1 MKSIQTKIQI
11 IESQLGENTD
21 ISSKNFLITE
31 MKKIG
36 IEKLPYSYSALK
48 SFIDPETM
56 NVHYNKHYK
65 GYVDKLNAALSKK
78 KFGDLDLEQIV
89 KSISKYDDTVRNNA
103 GGAYNHALFWKMLSP
118 TAQKPKKLVAAK
130 INKDFGDFP
139 SFKKKFNEV
148 AKSKFGSGWVWL
160 IVTDKNKLKIVTSE
174 NQDNPLMNNFK
185 GGGYPILG
193 LDLWE
198 HAYYLKYKNNK
209 QDYIKNFWNVINWD
223 FVESL
228 YKMKVETKINES
240 IVTKTLLEQD
250 ENSFLNLPIV
260 ESCNSSEIN
269 QIKNTI
275 FLHKPSEIDR
285 KHGRKPLKSIIVSS
299 ISNLLK
305 KQFPNNWKEETKT
318 HMSGVYRKSKGETVR
333 SLLNNL
339 TSSYTAFCLLYKFV
353 NAYLDNNGDEKIEF
367 NSTDYDKNMLN
378 LEKFFSVLDSLRGVV
393 FNPNSDINVKIGK
406 VLSYSDC
413 IGKRNE
419 TAAKQIIEINLGEGT
434 CKLTSG
440 LGLKRD
446 AFGTDCVVTI
456 NDKDRD
462 AQVKP
467 FTRIEEGDGKIK
479 IIGSSSVQSYKI
491 ELFVF
496 VNVVD
501 KVVLIFNNVG
511 AEMINCHYVFPANS
525 LLSSLSTDES
535 LDLDDCIKYK

>member
-1 MKSIQTKIQI
+1 MKSIQSKIQL
-11 IESQLGENTD
+11 IESQIKEESQTVTE
-21 ISSKNFLITE
+21 NFLITE

-36 IEKLPYSYSALK
+36 IEKLPYSYSSLK

-89 KSISKYDDTVRNNA
+89 QSITKFSKDVRNNA

-118 TAQKPKKLVAAK
+118 KPQKPKRLVSAR
-130 INKDFGDFP
+130 IDKDFGDFP

-148 AKSKFGSGWVWL
+148 SKEKFGSGWVWL
-160 IVTDKNKLKIVTSE
+160 IVTDKNKLKIVSSS
-174 NQDNPLMNNFK
+174 NQDNPLMNDFE

-198 HAYYLKYKNNK
+198 HAYYLKYKNRR
-209 QDYIKNFWNVINWD
+209 DEYVKNFWNVVNWD

-240 IVTKTLLEQD
+240 IVSEMLLEQD
-250 ENSFLNLPIV
+250 DSSLLDIPVV
-260 ESCNSSEIN
+260 EACNSRELNEI
-269 QIKNTI
+269 KSTI
-275 FLHKPSEIDR
+275 FQHKLTPQEIR
-285 KHGRKPLKSIIVSS
+285 GGKKTLKSIVVSN

-305 KQFPNNWKEETKT
+305 KQFPNNWKNETRT
-318 HMSGVYRKSKGETVR
+318 HMSGVYRKTKGETVR

-339 TSSYTAFCLLYKFV
+339 TSSYTALCALVKYV
-353 NAYLDNNGDEKIEF
+353 NAYLTSVEKDSIKFGGTYEE
-367 NSTDYDKNMLN
+367 NLIN
-378 LEKFFSVLDSLRGVV
+378 LETFFSALDSLRQVV
-393 FNPNSDINVKIGK
+393 FNPESEINKQIGRI
-406 VLSYSDC
+406 LTYSDC

-419 TAAKQIIEINLGEGT
+419 TAAKQIIDRNLGENS

-440 LGLKRD
+440 LGLKKD
-446 AFGTDCVVTI
+446 AFGTDCTI
-456 NDKDRD
+456 DMEGGTKE

-467 FTRIEEGDGKIK
+467 FTRIVEGEGKIK
-479 IIGSSSVQSYKI
+479 ILGSSSVQLYKVP
-491 ELFVF
+491 LFVF

-501 KVVLIFNNVG
+501 KVVLIFENSGLDVSSG
-511 AEMINCHYVFPANS
+511 SYVFPAGS
-525 LLSSLSTDES
+525 LIHSFSTNLP
-535 LDLDDCIKYK
+535 LDLEDCSKYK